1 MEFQDEPG
9 GVCGA
14 WAGPAGARTLSK
26 MEPCVTPRPAARQ
39 MALEPRTPSSI
50 FKVRGK
56 HQELGCELDRANLQ
70 LGEPLAPENG
80 SHAQVFAGVY
90 HEPETGISHEV
101 AAKRFEIAS
110 SRHQVQSIHR
120 EIGCGNARE
129 QCLAT
134 AASVRLPCAGA
145 C

>member
-1 MEFQDEPG
+1 M
-9 GVCGA
+9 
-14 WAGPAGARTLSK
+14 AGPAGARALRK
-26 MEPCVTPRPAARQ
+26 MEPCVTPRPEARQ